1 MKNRLGFALFLAFTG
16 ASALT
21 VAAPASAPANCRNTG
36 DFGGWLD
43 AFKRE
48 AVIKGVSRATL
59 ESVESDLRFE
69 PSIISKDRGQGVFGQ
84 PFLEFAGRMVDKSGR
99 VGQGATR
106 IKKYGD
112 IFQRIETK
120 YGVPP
125 SVITGFWA
133 LETDFGANS
142 GKSPI
147 IPALTTLAYDCRRGA
162 MFREELM
169 AALQVLEQRKLPKA
183 ELIGAWAGE
192 IGQMQFLP
200 AHYLNHGVDFDGD
213 GKVDLRNSAP
223 DVLASTGNLL
233 KSMGWRKGEP
243 WLQEVSVPERMPWQE
258 ADISIQHPG
267 SQWASWGVKR
277 ADGRALASDQ
287 LPASLIL
294 PMGRNGPAFLAYKN
308 FKVYLE
314 WNQSFVYA
322 TTAAYL
328 ATRLE
333 GAGQVNRGNGDVS
346 PLTQAQGKELQQ
358 ILSARGFDVGKID
371 GIIGLKTRT
380 AVKAMQIKFSMP
392 ADSYPTAE
400 LIERLR

>member
-1 MKNRLGFALFLAFTG
+1 MKLLYRLTAIVMFS
-16 ASALT
+16 ASGLVAH
-21 VAAPASAPANCRNTG
+21 AAPASAPANCRNTG
-36 DFGGWLD
+36 DFGGWLEG
-43 AFKRE
+43 FKRE
-48 AVIKGVSRATL
+48 AVNKGVSRATL
-59 ESVESDLRFE
+59 ASVAADLRFE
-69 PSIISKDRGQGVFGQ
+69 PSVISKDRGQGVFGQ
-84 PFLEFAGRMVDKSGR
+84 PFLEFAGRMVEKSGR
-99 VGQGATR
+99 VGQGAAR
-106 IKKYGD
+106 IKRYSD
-112 IFQRIETK
+112 IFKRIEAR
-120 YGVPP
+120 YGVPA

-142 GKSPI
+142 GNSPI

-162 MFREELM
+162 MFREELL

-200 AHYLNHGVDFDGD
+200 GHYLNHGVDFDGD

-223 DVLASTGNLL
+223 DVLASTANLL

-243 WLQEVSVPERMPWQE
+243 WLQEVRVPQRMPWEE
-258 ADISIQHPG
+258 ADISIQHPR
-267 SQWASWGVKR
+267 SQWANWGVKR
-277 ADGRALASDQ
+277 ADGRALSADQ
-287 LPASLIL
+287 MPASLIL
-294 PMGRNGPAFLAYKN
+294 PMGRNGPAFLAYNN

-333 GAGQVNRGNGDVS
+333 GAPQVSRGNGVVT
-346 PLTQAQGKELQQ
+346 PLTQAQGKQLQQ
-358 ILSARGFDVGKID
+358 ILAARGYDVGKID
-371 GIIGLKTRT
+371 GIIGLKTRA
-380 AVKAMQIKFSMP
+380 AVRATQLKFGMP

-400 LIERLR
+400 LIARLR